1 MTSVI
6 IFAAGHATRMKSDVP
21 KVLHLVGGVSMI
33 KRIVNTVEQIK
44 PDRIV
49 VVVSPSNIDAIKEEL
64 KEYDIS
70 YAIQN
75 RQCGTGHAVLSSK
88 SYWLDRNLILNGDSP
103 FVPLELLKSMMSC
116 TSDLAIVAHMVNKAN
131 QNGRII
137 KQGDH
142 AVAIVEARDCTP
154 EQYAI
159 RLVNCGIYFVKKY
172 LLEKLSD
179 LKPNNSQNEYYL
191 TDLVAING
199 RADIYQT
206 SNEIVNVNTHDDLI
220 HANMIVS

>member
-6 IFAAGHATRMKSDVP
+6 ILAAGHGTRMKSDVP
-21 KVLHLVGGVSMI
+21 KVLHLVGGISMI

-116 TSDLAIVAHMVNKAN
+116 TSDLAIVAHMENKAN